1 MEWERTY
8 GIACWGLKLYP
19 SMQQCS
25 ATRVPHKWQEG
36 TVRPK
41 IEKSSLR
48 NFKMA
53 TCRHGCYPELTTTS
67 KRSFLTNIGY
77 LYVPWVCSPP
87 TTPPTKHDNHVPP
100 ESPIRI
106 RFASIQPGEV
116 KFCKTPFNIIDF
128 VALLAAVVE
137 LFSLNLPVD
146 PTLLRLC
153 RLAKLFRKGG
163 WFQGE
168 KHEAVE
174 AAKWTQMGS
183 VFWQWNYSWI
193 CKEFYSIL

>member
-8 GIACWGLKLYP
+8 GIACWGPKLYP

-25 ATRVPHKWQEG
+25 ATRVPHKRQEE
-36 TVRPK
+36 TMRPPK
-41 IEKSSLR
+41 IEKSSLLTS
-48 NFKMA
+48 KWL
-53 TCRHGCYPELTTTS
+53 CRHGCYPELSTTS
-67 KRSFLTNIGY
+67 FRSFLTNIDI
-77 LYVPWVCSPP
+77 YVPWVCSPNP
-87 TTPPTKHDNHVPP
+87 QKTRYVPP
-100 ESPIRI
+100 IPIHD
-106 RFASIQPGEV
+106 SHQPGEV

-163 WFQGE
+163 GWFQGVRNISGLRQRNGR
-168 KHEAVE
+168 KLVKRFLAV
-174 AAKWTQMGS
+174 KLLMNLQG
-183 VFWQWNYSWI
+183 V
-193 CKEFYSIL
+193 L